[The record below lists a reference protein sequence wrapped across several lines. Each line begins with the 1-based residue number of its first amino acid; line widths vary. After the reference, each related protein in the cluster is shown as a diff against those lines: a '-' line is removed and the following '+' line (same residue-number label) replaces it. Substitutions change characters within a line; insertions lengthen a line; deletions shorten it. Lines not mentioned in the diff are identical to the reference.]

1 MIDWTRVK
9 DLRSEI
15 GEDDFLEV
23 VAMFLEEAD
32 EVVGHLDG
40 TQDFATM
47 ESRLHFLK
55 GSALNLGL
63 SDLAALCQ
71 SGEKSAALGDAASV
85 DLGKVTASYR
95 ASKSQLLASLDQSEA
110 A

>member
-9 DLRSEI
+9 DLQSEI

-23 VAMFLEEAD
+23 LEMFLEEAD
-32 EVVGHLDG
+32 EVVAHLDG
-40 TQDFATM
+40 TADLATV

-63 SDLAALCQ
+63 TALATLCQ
-71 SGEKSAALGDAASV
+71 SGEKSAAMGQAALV
-85 DLGKVTASYR
+85 DVREVTASYQ
-95 ASKSQLLASLDQSEA
+95 ASKAQLLEALGRSEA